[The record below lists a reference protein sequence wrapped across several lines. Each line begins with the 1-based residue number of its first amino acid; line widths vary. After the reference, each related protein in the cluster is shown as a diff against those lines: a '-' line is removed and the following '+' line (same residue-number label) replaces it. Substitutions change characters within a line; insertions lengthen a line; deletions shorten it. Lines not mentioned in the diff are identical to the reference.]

1 MSIDPLLSPGWG
13 HYILVAPLSP
23 KARVNLNR
31 KLRQFSDR
39 DQSFRALPSHAL
51 SLPLLDLGVV
61 SEAIE
66 PRIVS
71 ILSRL
76 VPTCA
81 SLQIHS
87 SGWAVDVNEAEREAT
102 LQRANAGSSSSPSF
116 LWLNWEDRL
125 GMLTI
130 LRRELE
136 RELSDLCA
144 DMERVKSQASPTS
157 TQKKREHF
165 SVLCGYF
172 SSFKSDACL
181 EKFKSS
187 AWLNEICLQ
196 KRPQRF
202 HPSDGYQSVWRHA
215 LPFETPELDEHDLDP
230 LTVSSRLT
238 AQESS
243 GDPLTGRA
251 LELFNL
257 LERRLETS
265 LQPSSPSSSSKS
277 PRRRRRRPRNKKR
290 SS

>member
-39 DQSFRALPSHAL
+39 DQSFKALPSHVL
-51 SLPLLDLGVV
+51 SVPILDLGVI

-66 PRIVS
+66 PRIIS

-87 SGWAVDVNEAEREAT
+87 SGWAVDKSDAECEADRHK
-102 LQRANAGSSSSPSF
+102 ANADLSTSSSF

-125 GMLTI
+125 GMLAI

-136 RELSDLCA
+136 RELSGLCS
-144 DMERVKSQASPTS
+144 DMRQVKSQASPTR
-157 TQKKREHF
+157 TQKKREYF
-165 SVLCGYF
+165 SVLCGHF
-172 SSFKSDACL
+172 SSFKSDAYL

-202 HPSDGYQSVWRHA
+202 HPSDGYQNIWRHA
-215 LPFETPELDEHDLDP
+215 LPFETPALDEHDLDP
-230 LTVSSRLT
+230 LTVSSRPT
-238 AQESS
+238 AQQSS
-243 GDPLTGRA
+243 GDLLTGRT

-265 LQPSSPSSSSKS
+265 FQPSSPTGSSKS